1 MNVRYQRSVA
11 ERLAEYGIALVL
23 AVAALVT
30 IFPILYVF
38 SNSISGSR
46 AILSGSVWLWPQDIT
61 WVGYQT
67 VVKSTEVWRAYY
79 NTLWYTTVGTALN
92 VAITMMV
99 AYPLSRR
106 SFNGRGL
113 LMFYIAFTMWFS
125 GGIIPTFIIVRNLGL
140 YATRWAM
147 VLPTAAAAWNIII
160 TRTYLQSN
168 IDDSIPESAKIDGA
182 NDLTI
187 FFRIVVPVSSTI
199 IAVNVL
205 FYAVGHWN
213 AYFPALIYLPD
224 SRPAP
229 AADGPAPAADP
240 AAGGGGTDGVR
251 GDCRRHPQPLRGDHG
266 GHAADPGR
274 VPVPAALLHQGR
286 DDRRAEGVSLN
297 RNESDCAAWPI
308 FATVGRKEHK
318 EE

>member
-1 MNVRYQRSVA
+1 MVGGAAVRYRRSA
-11 ERLAEYGIALVL
+11 LERLAEFVIIVVL
-23 AVAALVT
+23 AAAALVT
-30 IFPILYVF
+30 IFPLIYVF
-38 SNSISGSR
+38 NNSISGS
-46 AILSGSVWLWPQDIT
+46 AEILGGTVWLWPRNIT
-61 WVGYQT
+61 WNGYLT
-67 VVKSTEVWRAYY
+67 VVQSTEVWRSYY
-79 NTLWYTTVGTALN
+79 NTLWYTGVGTALN
-92 VAITMMV
+92 VSITLMV

-106 SFNGRGL
+106 AFNGRGL

-187 FFRIVVPVSSTI
+187 FFRIVIPVSSTI

-205 FYAVGHWN
+205 FYAVAHWN

-224 SRPAP
+224 PDLHPLQMILRKFLILPPEEEELMAFE
-229 AADGPAPAADP
+229 AI
-240 AAGGGGTDGVR
+240 AGVTRNRFVVIMVGTLPILAVYPFLQRYFIKGVMI
-251 GDCRRHPQPLRGDHG
+251 G
-266 GHAADPGR
+266 
-274 VPVPAALLHQGR
+274 ALKG
-286 DDRRAEGVSLN
+286 
-297 RNESDCAAWPI
+297 
-308 FATVGRKEHK
+308 
-318 EE
+318 

>member
-1 MNVRYQRSVA
+1 MVGGAGIRYRRSMA
-11 ERLAEYGIALVL
+11 ERAAEYAIIAVL
-23 AVAALVT
+23 AVAAMVT
-30 IFPILYVF
+30 IFPLIYVF
-38 SNSISGSR
+38 NNSISGS
-46 AILSGSVWLWPQDIT
+46 ADILGGTVWLWPRNVT
-61 WVGYQT
+61 WSGYET
-67 VVKSTEVWRAYY
+67 VVQSSEVWRSYY
-79 NTLWYTTVGTALN
+79 NTLWYTGVGTAIN
-92 VAITMMV
+92 VSITLTV

-106 SFNGRGL
+106 AFRGRSL

-187 FFRIVVPVSSTI
+187 FFRIVIPVSSTI

-205 FYAVGHWN
+205 FYAVAHWN

-224 SRPAP
+224 PDLHPLQMILRKFLILPPEEEELMAFE
-229 AADGPAPAADP
+229 AI
-240 AAGGGGTDGVR
+240 AGVTRNRFVVIMVGTLPILAVYPFLQRYFIKGVMI
-251 GDCRRHPQPLRGDHG
+251 G
-266 GHAADPGR
+266 
-274 VPVPAALLHQGR
+274 ALKG
-286 DDRRAEGVSLN
+286 
-297 RNESDCAAWPI
+297 
-308 FATVGRKEHK
+308 
-318 EE
+318 

>member
-1 MNVRYQRSVA
+1 MVGGAAVRYRRSA
-11 ERLAEYGIALVL
+11 LERLAELVIIVVL
-23 AVAALVT
+23 TAAAMVT
-30 IFPILYVF
+30 IFPLIYVF
-38 SNSISGSR
+38 NNSISGS
-46 AILSGSVWLWPQDIT
+46 AEILGGTVWLWPRNVT
-61 WVGYQT
+61 WNGYLT
-67 VVKSTEVWRAYY
+67 VVQSTEVWRSYY
-79 NTLWYTTVGTALN
+79 NTLWYTGVGTALN
-92 VAITMMV
+92 VSITLMV

-106 SFNGRGL
+106 AFNGRGL

-187 FFRIVVPVSSTI
+187 FFRIVIPVSSTI

-205 FYAVGHWN
+205 FYAVAHWN

-224 SRPAP
+224 PDLHPLQMILRKFLILPPEEEELMAFE
-229 AADGPAPAADP
+229 AI
-240 AAGGGGTDGVR
+240 AGVTRNRFVVIMVGTLPILAVYPFLQRYFIKGVMI
-251 GDCRRHPQPLRGDHG
+251 G
-266 GHAADPGR
+266 
-274 VPVPAALLHQGR
+274 ALKG
-286 DDRRAEGVSLN
+286 
-297 RNESDCAAWPI
+297 
-308 FATVGRKEHK
+308 
-318 EE
+318 

>member
-1 MNVRYQRSVA
+1 MVGGAVRYRRSA
-11 ERLAEYGIALVL
+11 LERLAELAIIVVL
-23 AVAALVT
+23 AAAAMVT
-30 IFPILYVF
+30 IFPLIYVF
-38 SNSISGSR
+38 NNSISGS
-46 AILSGSVWLWPQDIT
+46 AEILGGTVWLWPRNVT
-61 WVGYQT
+61 WNGYLT
-67 VVKSTEVWRAYY
+67 VVRSTEVWRSYY
-79 NTLWYTTVGTALN
+79 NTLWYTGVGTALN
-92 VAITMMV
+92 VSITLMV

-106 SFNGRGL
+106 AFNGRGL

-187 FFRIVVPVSSTI
+187 FFRIVLPVSSTI

-205 FYAVGHWN
+205 FYAVAHWN

-224 SRPAP
+224 PDLHPLQMILRKFLILPPEEEELMAFE
-229 AADGPAPAADP
+229 AI
-240 AAGGGGTDGVR
+240 AGVTRNRFVVIMVGTLPILAVYPFLQRYFIKGVMI
-251 GDCRRHPQPLRGDHG
+251 G
-266 GHAADPGR
+266 
-274 VPVPAALLHQGR
+274 ALKG
-286 DDRRAEGVSLN
+286 
-297 RNESDCAAWPI
+297 
-308 FATVGRKEHK
+308 
-318 EE
+318 

>member
-1 MNVRYQRSVA
+1 MVGAAVRYRRSAV
-11 ERLAEYGIALVL
+11 ERLAELAIIVVL
-23 AVAALVT
+23 AVAAMVT
-30 IFPILYVF
+30 IFPLIYVF
-38 SNSISGSR
+38 NNSISGS
-46 AILSGSVWLWPQDIT
+46 AEILGGTVWLWPRNVT
-61 WVGYQT
+61 WNGYLT
-67 VVKSTEVWRAYY
+67 VVRSTEVWRSYY
-79 NTLWYTTVGTALN
+79 NTLWYTGVGTALN
-92 VAITMMV
+92 VSITLMV

-106 SFNGRGL
+106 AFNGRGL

-187 FFRIVVPVSSTI
+187 FFRIVLPVSSTI

-205 FYAVGHWN
+205 FYAVAHWN

-224 SRPAP
+224 PDLHPLQMILRKFLILPPEEEELMAFE
-229 AADGPAPAADP
+229 AI
-240 AAGGGGTDGVR
+240 AGVTRNRFVVIMVGTLPILAVYPFLQRYFIKGVMI
-251 GDCRRHPQPLRGDHG
+251 G
-266 GHAADPGR
+266 
-274 VPVPAALLHQGR
+274 ALKG
-286 DDRRAEGVSLN
+286 
-297 RNESDCAAWPI
+297 
-308 FATVGRKEHK
+308 
-318 EE
+318 

>member
-1 MNVRYQRSVA
+1 MVGGAVRYRRSA
-11 ERLAEYGIALVL
+11 LERLAEFAIIVVL
-23 AVAALVT
+23 AAAAMVT
-30 IFPILYVF
+30 IFPLIYVF
-38 SNSISGSR
+38 NNSISGS
-46 AILSGSVWLWPQDIT
+46 AEILGGTVWLWPRNVT
-61 WVGYQT
+61 WNGYLT
-67 VVKSTEVWRAYY
+67 VVRSTEVWRSYY
-79 NTLWYTTVGTALN
+79 NTLWYTGVGTALN
-92 VAITMMV
+92 VSITLMV

-106 SFNGRGL
+106 AFNGRGL

-187 FFRIVVPVSSTI
+187 FFRIVIPVSSTI

-205 FYAVGHWN
+205 FYAVAHWN

-224 SRPAP
+224 PDLHPLQMILRKFLILPPEEEELMAFE
-229 AADGPAPAADP
+229 AI
-240 AAGGGGTDGVR
+240 AGVTRNRFVVIMVGTLPILAVYPFLQRYFIKGVMI
-251 GDCRRHPQPLRGDHG
+251 G
-266 GHAADPGR
+266 
-274 VPVPAALLHQGR
+274 ALKG
-286 DDRRAEGVSLN
+286 
-297 RNESDCAAWPI
+297 
-308 FATVGRKEHK
+308 
-318 EE
+318 

>member
-1 MNVRYQRSVA
+1 MVGAAVRYRRSA
-11 ERLAEYGIALVL
+11 LERLAELAIIVVL
-23 AVAALVT
+23 AAAALVT
-30 IFPILYVF
+30 IFPLIYVF
-38 SNSISGSR
+38 NNSISGS
-46 AILSGSVWLWPQDIT
+46 AEILGGTVWLWPRDVT
-61 WVGYQT
+61 WNGYLT
-67 VVKSTEVWRAYY
+67 VVQSTEVWRSYY
-79 NTLWYTTVGTALN
+79 NTLWYTGVGTALN
-92 VAITMMV
+92 VSITLMV

-106 SFNGRGL
+106 AFNGRGL

-187 FFRIVVPVSSTI
+187 FFRIVLPVSSTI

-205 FYAVGHWN
+205 FYAVAHWN

-224 SRPAP
+224 PDLHPLQMILRKFLILPPEEEELMAFE
-229 AADGPAPAADP
+229 AI
-240 AAGGGGTDGVR
+240 AGVTRNRFVVIMVGTLPILAVYPFLQRYFIKGVMI
-251 GDCRRHPQPLRGDHG
+251 G
-266 GHAADPGR
+266 
-274 VPVPAALLHQGR
+274 ALKG
-286 DDRRAEGVSLN
+286 
-297 RNESDCAAWPI
+297 
-308 FATVGRKEHK
+308 
-318 EE
+318 

>member
-1 MNVRYQRSVA
+1 MVGGAAVRYRRSA
-11 ERLAEYGIALVL
+11 LERLAEFVIIVVL
-23 AVAALVT
+23 AAAALVT
-30 IFPILYVF
+30 IFPLIYVF
-38 SNSISGSR
+38 NNSISGS
-46 AILSGSVWLWPQDIT
+46 AEILGGTVWLWPRNVT
-61 WVGYQT
+61 WNGYLT
-67 VVKSTEVWRAYY
+67 VVQSTEVWRSYY
-79 NTLWYTTVGTALN
+79 NTLWYTGVGTALN
-92 VAITMMV
+92 VSITLMV

-106 SFNGRGL
+106 AFNGRGL

-187 FFRIVVPVSSTI
+187 FFRIVIPVSSTI

-205 FYAVGHWN
+205 FYAVAHWN

-224 SRPAP
+224 PDLHPLQMILRKFLILPPEEEELMAFE
-229 AADGPAPAADP
+229 AI
-240 AAGGGGTDGVR
+240 AGVTRNRFVVIMVGTLPILAVYPFLQRYFIKGVMI
-251 GDCRRHPQPLRGDHG
+251 G
-266 GHAADPGR
+266 
-274 VPVPAALLHQGR
+274 ALKG
-286 DDRRAEGVSLN
+286 
-297 RNESDCAAWPI
+297 
-308 FATVGRKEHK
+308 
-318 EE
+318 

>member
-1 MNVRYQRSVA
+1 MVGGAVRYRRSA
-11 ERLAEYGIALVL
+11 LERLAEFAIIVVL
-23 AVAALVT
+23 AAAAMVT
-30 IFPILYVF
+30 IFPLIYVF
-38 SNSISGSR
+38 NNSISGS
-46 AILSGSVWLWPQDIT
+46 AEILGGTVWLWPRNVT
-61 WVGYQT
+61 WNGYLT
-67 VVKSTEVWRAYY
+67 VVRSTEVWRSYY
-79 NTLWYTTVGTALN
+79 NTLWYTGVGTALN
-92 VAITMMV
+92 VSITLMV

-106 SFNGRGL
+106 AFNGRGL

-187 FFRIVVPVSSTI
+187 FFRIVLPVSSTI

-205 FYAVGHWN
+205 FYAVAHWN

-224 SRPAP
+224 PDLHPLQMILRKFLILPPEEEELMAFE
-229 AADGPAPAADP
+229 AI
-240 AAGGGGTDGVR
+240 AGVTRNRFVVIMVGTLPILAVYPFLQRYFIKGVMI
-251 GDCRRHPQPLRGDHG
+251 G
-266 GHAADPGR
+266 
-274 VPVPAALLHQGR
+274 ALKG
-286 DDRRAEGVSLN
+286 
-297 RNESDCAAWPI
+297 
-308 FATVGRKEHK
+308 
-318 EE
+318 

>member
-1 MNVRYQRSVA
+1 MVGGAVRYRRSA
-11 ERLAEYGIALVL
+11 LERLAEFVIIIVL
-23 AVAALVT
+23 AAAALVT
-30 IFPILYVF
+30 IFPLIYVF
-38 SNSISGSR
+38 NNSISGS
-46 AILSGSVWLWPQDIT
+46 AEILGGTVWLWPRNVT
-61 WVGYQT
+61 WNGYLT
-67 VVKSTEVWRAYY
+67 VVQSTEVWRSYY
-79 NTLWYTTVGTALN
+79 NTLWYTGVGTALN
-92 VAITMMV
+92 VSITLMV

-106 SFNGRGL
+106 TFNGRGL

-187 FFRIVVPVSSTI
+187 FFRIVIPVSSTI

-205 FYAVGHWN
+205 FYAVAHWN

-224 SRPAP
+224 PDLHPLQMILRKFLILPPEEEELMAFE
-229 AADGPAPAADP
+229 AI
-240 AAGGGGTDGVR
+240 AGVTRNRFVVIMVGTLPILAVYPFLQRYFIKGVMI
-251 GDCRRHPQPLRGDHG
+251 G
-266 GHAADPGR
+266 
-274 VPVPAALLHQGR
+274 ALKG
-286 DDRRAEGVSLN
+286 
-297 RNESDCAAWPI
+297 
-308 FATVGRKEHK
+308 
-318 EE
+318 

>member
-1 MNVRYQRSVA
+1 MNIRYRRNLA
-11 ERLAEYGIALVL
+11 ERLAEYAIALVL

-46 AILSGSVWLWPQDIT
+46 AILGGTVWLWPQDIT

-67 VVKSTEVWRAYY
+67 VVKSTEVWRSYY

-99 AYPLSRR
+99 SYPLSRR
-106 SFNGRGL
+106 AFSGRGL
-113 LMFYIAFTMWFS
+113 LMFFIAFTMWFS

-213 AYFPALIYLPD
+213 SYFPALLYLHDQNLFPLQLFLRQVLIIND
-224 SRPAP
+224 IDTDMMQDLD
-229 AADGPAPAADP
+229 AALIDE
-240 AAGGGGTDGVR
+240 
-251 GDCRRHPQPLRGDHG
+251 
-266 GHAADPGR
+266 GR
-274 VPVPAALLHQGR
+274 LGLMELIKFAIIIVASVPVLCIYPFVQKHFIK
-286 DDRRAEGVSLN
+286 GVMIGSLK
-297 RNESDCAAWPI
+297 
-308 FATVGRKEHK
+308 G
-318 EE
+318 

>member
-1 MNVRYQRSVA
+1 MVGGAAVRYRRSAV
-11 ERLAEYGIALVL
+11 ERLAELAIIVVL
-23 AVAALVT
+23 AAAALVT
-30 IFPILYVF
+30 IFPLIYVF
-38 SNSISGSR
+38 NNSISGS
-46 AILSGSVWLWPQDIT
+46 AEILGGTVWLWPRNVT
-61 WVGYQT
+61 WNGYLT
-67 VVKSTEVWRAYY
+67 VVRSTEVWRSYY
-79 NTLWYTTVGTALN
+79 NTLWYTGVGTALN
-92 VAITMMV
+92 VSITLMV

-106 SFNGRGL
+106 AFNGRGL

-187 FFRIVVPVSSTI
+187 FFRIVLPVSSTI

-205 FYAVGHWN
+205 FYAVAHWN

-224 SRPAP
+224 PDLHPLQMILRKFLILPPEEEELMAFE
-229 AADGPAPAADP
+229 AI
-240 AAGGGGTDGVR
+240 AGVTRNRFVVIMVGTLPILAVYPFLQRYFIKGVMI
-251 GDCRRHPQPLRGDHG
+251 G
-266 GHAADPGR
+266 
-274 VPVPAALLHQGR
+274 ALKG
-286 DDRRAEGVSLN
+286 
-297 RNESDCAAWPI
+297 
-308 FATVGRKEHK
+308 
-318 EE
+318 

>member
-1 MNVRYQRSVA
+1 MVGGAAVRYRRSA
-11 ERLAEYGIALVL
+11 LERLAELVIIVVL
-23 AVAALVT
+23 AAAALVT
-30 IFPILYVF
+30 IFPLIYVF
-38 SNSISGSR
+38 NNSISGS
-46 AILSGSVWLWPQDIT
+46 AEILGGTVWLWPRNVT
-61 WVGYQT
+61 WNGYLT
-67 VVKSTEVWRAYY
+67 VVQSTEVWRSYY
-79 NTLWYTTVGTALN
+79 NTLWYTGVGTALN
-92 VAITMMV
+92 VSITLMV

-106 SFNGRGL
+106 AFNGRGL

-187 FFRIVVPVSSTI
+187 FFRIVIPVSSTI

-205 FYAVGHWN
+205 FYAVAHWN

-224 SRPAP
+224 PDLHPLQMILRKFLILPPEEEELMAFE
-229 AADGPAPAADP
+229 AI
-240 AAGGGGTDGVR
+240 AGVTRNRFVVIMVGTLPILAVYPFLQRYFIKGVMI
-251 GDCRRHPQPLRGDHG
+251 G
-266 GHAADPGR
+266 
-274 VPVPAALLHQGR
+274 ALKG
-286 DDRRAEGVSLN
+286 
-297 RNESDCAAWPI
+297 
-308 FATVGRKEHK
+308 
-318 EE
+318 

>member
-1 MNVRYQRSVA
+1 MVGGAAVRYRRSA
-11 ERLAEYGIALVL
+11 LERLAEFVIIVVL
-23 AVAALVT
+23 AAAALVT
-30 IFPILYVF
+30 IFPLIYVF
-38 SNSISGSR
+38 NNSISGS
-46 AILSGSVWLWPQDIT
+46 AEILGGTVWLWPRNVT
-61 WVGYQT
+61 WSGYLT
-67 VVKSTEVWRAYY
+67 VVQSTEVWRSYY
-79 NTLWYTTVGTALN
+79 NTLWYTGVGTALN
-92 VAITMMV
+92 VSITLMV

-106 SFNGRGL
+106 AFNGRGL

-187 FFRIVVPVSSTI
+187 FFRIVIPVSSTI

-205 FYAVGHWN
+205 FYAVAHWN

-224 SRPAP
+224 PDLHPLQMILRKFLILPPEEEELMAFE
-229 AADGPAPAADP
+229 AI
-240 AAGGGGTDGVR
+240 AGVTRNRFVVIMVGTLPILAVYPFLQRYFIKGVMI
-251 GDCRRHPQPLRGDHG
+251 G
-266 GHAADPGR
+266 
-274 VPVPAALLHQGR
+274 ALKG
-286 DDRRAEGVSLN
+286 
-297 RNESDCAAWPI
+297 
-308 FATVGRKEHK
+308 
-318 EE
+318 

>member
-1 MNVRYQRSVA
+1 MVGGAVRYRRSALERVA
-11 ERLAEYGIALVL
+11 EFAIIVVL
-23 AVAALVT
+23 AAAAMVT
-30 IFPILYVF
+30 IFPLIYVF
-38 SNSISGSR
+38 NNSISGS
-46 AILSGSVWLWPQDIT
+46 AEILGGTVWLWPRNVT
-61 WVGYQT
+61 WNGYLT
-67 VVKSTEVWRAYY
+67 VVQSTEVWRSYY
-79 NTLWYTTVGTALN
+79 NTLWYTGVGTALN
-92 VAITMMV
+92 VSITLMV

-106 SFNGRGL
+106 AFNGRGL

-187 FFRIVVPVSSTI
+187 FFRIVIPVSSTI

-205 FYAVGHWN
+205 FYAVAHWN

-224 SRPAP
+224 PDLHPLQMILRKFLILPPEEEELMAFE
-229 AADGPAPAADP
+229 AI
-240 AAGGGGTDGVR
+240 AGVTRNRFVVIMVGTLPILAVYPFLQRYFIKGVMI
-251 GDCRRHPQPLRGDHG
+251 G
-266 GHAADPGR
+266 
-274 VPVPAALLHQGR
+274 ALKG
-286 DDRRAEGVSLN
+286 
-297 RNESDCAAWPI
+297 
-308 FATVGRKEHK
+308 
-318 EE
+318 

>member
-1 MNVRYQRSVA
+1 MQARYRRSAMERVA
-11 ERLAEYGIALVL
+11 EFAIIVVL
-23 AVAALVT
+23 TVAALVT
-30 IFPILYVF
+30 IFPLIYVF
-38 SNSISGSR
+38 NNSISGS
-46 AILSGSVWLWPQDIT
+46 AEILGGTVWLWPRNVT
-61 WVGYQT
+61 WSGYLT
-67 VVKSTEVWRAYY
+67 VVQSTEVWRSYY
-79 NTLWYTTVGTALN
+79 NTLWYTGVGTALN
-92 VAITMMV
+92 VSITLMV

-106 SFNGRGL
+106 AFRGRGL

-187 FFRIVVPVSSTI
+187 FFRIVIPVSSTI

-205 FYAVGHWN
+205 FYAVAHWN

-224 SRPAP
+224 PDLHPLQMILRKFLILPPEEEELMAFE
-229 AADGPAPAADP
+229 AI
-240 AAGGGGTDGVR
+240 AGVTRNRFVVIMVGTLPILAVYPFLQRYFIKGVMI
-251 GDCRRHPQPLRGDHG
+251 G
-266 GHAADPGR
+266 
-274 VPVPAALLHQGR
+274 ALKG
-286 DDRRAEGVSLN
+286 
-297 RNESDCAAWPI
+297 
-308 FATVGRKEHK
+308 
-318 EE
+318 

>member
-1 MNVRYQRSVA
+1 MVGGAAVRYRRSA
-11 ERLAEYGIALVL
+11 LERLAELVIIVVL
-23 AVAALVT
+23 TAAAMVT
-30 IFPILYVF
+30 IFPLIYVF
-38 SNSISGSR
+38 NNSISGS
-46 AILSGSVWLWPQDIT
+46 AEILGGTVWLWPRNVT
-61 WVGYQT
+61 WSGYLT
-67 VVKSTEVWRAYY
+67 VVQSTEVWRSYY
-79 NTLWYTTVGTALN
+79 NTLWYTGVGTALN
-92 VAITMMV
+92 VSITLMV

-106 SFNGRGL
+106 AFNGRGL

-187 FFRIVVPVSSTI
+187 FFRIVIPVSSTI

-205 FYAVGHWN
+205 FYAVAHWN

-224 SRPAP
+224 PDLHPLQMILRKFLILPPEEEELMAFE
-229 AADGPAPAADP
+229 AI
-240 AAGGGGTDGVR
+240 AGVTRNRFVVIMVGTLPILAVYPFLQRYFIKGVMI
-251 GDCRRHPQPLRGDHG
+251 G
-266 GHAADPGR
+266 
-274 VPVPAALLHQGR
+274 ALKG
-286 DDRRAEGVSLN
+286 
-297 RNESDCAAWPI
+297 
-308 FATVGRKEHK
+308 
-318 EE
+318 

>member
-1 MNVRYQRSVA
+1 MVGGAAVRYRRSA
-11 ERLAEYGIALVL
+11 LERLAELVIIVVL
-23 AVAALVT
+23 AAAALVT
-30 IFPILYVF
+30 IFPLIFVF
-38 SNSISGSR
+38 NNSISGS
-46 AILSGSVWLWPQDIT
+46 AEILGGTVWLWPRNVT
-61 WVGYQT
+61 WNGYLT
-67 VVKSTEVWRAYY
+67 VVQSTEVWRSYY
-79 NTLWYTTVGTALN
+79 NTLWYTGVGTALN
-92 VAITMMV
+92 VSITLMV

-106 SFNGRGL
+106 AFNGRGL

-187 FFRIVVPVSSTI
+187 FFRIVIPVSSTI

-205 FYAVGHWN
+205 FYAVAHWN

-224 SRPAP
+224 PDLHPLQMILRKFLILPPEEEELMAFE
-229 AADGPAPAADP
+229 AI
-240 AAGGGGTDGVR
+240 AGVTRNRFVVIMVGTLPILAVYPFLQRYFIKGVMI
-251 GDCRRHPQPLRGDHG
+251 G
-266 GHAADPGR
+266 
-274 VPVPAALLHQGR
+274 ALKG
-286 DDRRAEGVSLN
+286 
-297 RNESDCAAWPI
+297 
-308 FATVGRKEHK
+308 
-318 EE
+318 

>member
-1 MNVRYQRSVA
+1 MVGGAAVRYRRSAV
-11 ERLAEYGIALVL
+11 ERLAEFAIIVVL
-23 AVAALVT
+23 TAAALVT
-30 IFPILYVF
+30 IFPLVYVF
-38 SNSISGSR
+38 NNSISGS
-46 AILSGSVWLWPQDIT
+46 AEILGGTVWLWPRNVT
-61 WVGYQT
+61 WSGYRT
-67 VVKSTEVWRAYY
+67 VVQSTEVWRSYY
-79 NTLWYTTVGTALN
+79 NTLWYTGVGTALN
-92 VAITMMV
+92 VSITLMV

-106 SFNGRGL
+106 AFHGRSL

-187 FFRIVVPVSSTI
+187 FFRIVIPVSSTI

-205 FYAVGHWN
+205 FYAVAHWN

-224 SRPAP
+224 PDLHPLQMILRKFLILPPEEEELMAFE
-229 AADGPAPAADP
+229 AI
-240 AAGGGGTDGVR
+240 AGVTRNRFVVIMVGTLPILAVYPFLQRYFIKGVMI
-251 GDCRRHPQPLRGDHG
+251 G
-266 GHAADPGR
+266 
-274 VPVPAALLHQGR
+274 ALKG
-286 DDRRAEGVSLN
+286 
-297 RNESDCAAWPI
+297 
-308 FATVGRKEHK
+308 
-318 EE
+318 

>member
-1 MNVRYQRSVA
+1 MVGGAVRYRRSALERVA
-11 ERLAEYGIALVL
+11 EFAIIVVL
-23 AVAALVT
+23 AAAAMVT
-30 IFPILYVF
+30 IFPLIYVF
-38 SNSISGSR
+38 NNSISGS
-46 AILSGSVWLWPQDIT
+46 AEILGGTVWLWPRNVT
-61 WVGYQT
+61 WNGYLT
-67 VVKSTEVWRAYY
+67 VVRSTEVWRSYY
-79 NTLWYTTVGTALN
+79 NTLWYTGVGTALN
-92 VAITMMV
+92 VSITLMV

-106 SFNGRGL
+106 AFNGRGL

-187 FFRIVVPVSSTI
+187 FFRIVIPVSSTI

-205 FYAVGHWN
+205 FYAVAHWN

-224 SRPAP
+224 PDLHPLQMILRKFLILPPEEEELMAFE
-229 AADGPAPAADP
+229 AI
-240 AAGGGGTDGVR
+240 AGVTRNRFVVIMVGTLPILAVYPFLQRYFIKGVMI
-251 GDCRRHPQPLRGDHG
+251 G
-266 GHAADPGR
+266 
-274 VPVPAALLHQGR
+274 ALKG
-286 DDRRAEGVSLN
+286 
-297 RNESDCAAWPI
+297 
-308 FATVGRKEHK
+308 
-318 EE
+318 

>member
-1 MNVRYQRSVA
+1 MVGGAAVRYRRSA
-11 ERLAEYGIALVL
+11 LERLAELAIIVVL
-23 AVAALVT
+23 AAAAMVT
-30 IFPILYVF
+30 IFPLIYVF
-38 SNSISGSR
+38 NNSISGS
-46 AILSGSVWLWPQDIT
+46 AEILGGTVWLWPRNVT
-61 WVGYQT
+61 WNGYLT
-67 VVKSTEVWRAYY
+67 VVRSTEVWRSYY
-79 NTLWYTTVGTALN
+79 NTLWYTGVGTALN
-92 VAITMMV
+92 VSITLMV

-106 SFNGRGL
+106 AFNGRGL

-187 FFRIVVPVSSTI
+187 FFRIVLPVSSTI

-205 FYAVGHWN
+205 FYAVAHWN

-224 SRPAP
+224 PDLHPLQMILRKFLILPPEEEELMAFE
-229 AADGPAPAADP
+229 AI
-240 AAGGGGTDGVR
+240 AGVTRNRFVVIMVGTLPILAVYPFLQRYFIKGVMI
-251 GDCRRHPQPLRGDHG
+251 G
-266 GHAADPGR
+266 
-274 VPVPAALLHQGR
+274 ALKG
-286 DDRRAEGVSLN
+286 
-297 RNESDCAAWPI
+297 
-308 FATVGRKEHK
+308 
-318 EE
+318 

>member
-1 MNVRYQRSVA
+1 MVGGAAVRYRRSAV
-11 ERLAEYGIALVL
+11 ERLAEFAIIVVL
-23 AVAALVT
+23 TVAALVT
-30 IFPILYVF
+30 IFPLVYVF
-38 SNSISGSR
+38 NNSISGS
-46 AILSGSVWLWPQDIT
+46 AEILGGTVWLWPRNVT
-61 WVGYQT
+61 WSGYRT
-67 VVKSTEVWRAYY
+67 VVQSTEVWRSYY
-79 NTLWYTTVGTALN
+79 NTLWYTGVGTALN
-92 VAITMMV
+92 VSITLMV

-106 SFNGRGL
+106 AFHGRSL

-187 FFRIVVPVSSTI
+187 FFRIVIPVSSTI

-205 FYAVGHWN
+205 FYAVAHWN

-224 SRPAP
+224 PDLHPLQMILRKFLILPPEEEELMAFE
-229 AADGPAPAADP
+229 AI
-240 AAGGGGTDGVR
+240 AGVTRNRFVVIMVGTLPILAVYPFLQRYFIKGVMI
-251 GDCRRHPQPLRGDHG
+251 G
-266 GHAADPGR
+266 
-274 VPVPAALLHQGR
+274 ALKG
-286 DDRRAEGVSLN
+286 
-297 RNESDCAAWPI
+297 
-308 FATVGRKEHK
+308 
-318 EE
+318 

>member
-1 MNVRYQRSVA
+1 MVGGAAVRYRRSA
-11 ERLAEYGIALVL
+11 LERLAEFVIIVVL
-23 AVAALVT
+23 TAAAMVT
-30 IFPILYVF
+30 IFPLIYVF
-38 SNSISGSR
+38 NNSISGS
-46 AILSGSVWLWPQDIT
+46 AEILGGTVWLWPRNIT
-61 WVGYQT
+61 WNGYLT
-67 VVKSTEVWRAYY
+67 VVQSTEVWRSYY
-79 NTLWYTTVGTALN
+79 NTLWYTGVGTALN
-92 VAITMMV
+92 VSITLMV

-106 SFNGRGL
+106 AFNGRGL

-187 FFRIVVPVSSTI
+187 FFRIVIPVSSTI

-205 FYAVGHWN
+205 FYAVAHWN

-224 SRPAP
+224 PDLHPLQMILRKFLILPPEEEELMAFE
-229 AADGPAPAADP
+229 AI
-240 AAGGGGTDGVR
+240 AGVTRNRFVVIMVGTLPILAVYPFLQRYFIKGVMI
-251 GDCRRHPQPLRGDHG
+251 G
-266 GHAADPGR
+266 
-274 VPVPAALLHQGR
+274 ALKG
-286 DDRRAEGVSLN
+286 
-297 RNESDCAAWPI
+297 
-308 FATVGRKEHK
+308 
-318 EE
+318 

>member
-1 MNVRYQRSVA
+1 MVGGAVRYRRSA
-11 ERLAEYGIALVL
+11 LERLAEFAIIVVL
-23 AVAALVT
+23 AAAAMVT
-30 IFPILYVF
+30 IFPLIYVF
-38 SNSISGSR
+38 NNSISGS
-46 AILSGSVWLWPQDIT
+46 AEILGGTVWLWPRNVT
-61 WVGYQT
+61 WNGYLT
-67 VVKSTEVWRAYY
+67 VVQSTEVWRSYY
-79 NTLWYTTVGTALN
+79 NTLWYTGVGTALN
-92 VAITMMV
+92 VSITLMV

-106 SFNGRGL
+106 AFNGRGL

-187 FFRIVVPVSSTI
+187 FFRIVIPVSSTI

-205 FYAVGHWN
+205 FYAVAHWN

-224 SRPAP
+224 PDLHPLQMILRKFLILPPEEEELMAFE
-229 AADGPAPAADP
+229 AI
-240 AAGGGGTDGVR
+240 AGVTRNRFVVIMVGTLPILAVYPFLQRYFIKGVMI
-251 GDCRRHPQPLRGDHG
+251 G
-266 GHAADPGR
+266 
-274 VPVPAALLHQGR
+274 ALKG
-286 DDRRAEGVSLN
+286 
-297 RNESDCAAWPI
+297 
-308 FATVGRKEHK
+308 
-318 EE
+318 